1 MAKVTQKNFRLSST
15 AVGLLGKL
23 KKKFGI
29 SETEV
34 LEHCIARYAG
44 EVGVDVESAKALL
57 MEHFGRTLAPRPSRS
72 SSENPSGG
80 ASDASLRTSGE
91 TAFHLAASSQ
101 TRAFPQPQPTL
112 KT

>member
-1 MAKVTQKNFRLSST
+1 MAKVTQKNFRMSST
-15 AVGLLGKL
+15 AVALLGKI
-23 KKKFGI
+23 KKKCGI

-80 ASDASLRTSGE
+80 ASLKASG
-91 TAFHLAASSQ
+91 ALAVHVGQ
-101 TRAFPQPQPTL
+101 TRRRELFRNRSPF
-112 KT
+112 

>member
-1 MAKVTQKNFRLSST
+1 MAKVTQKNFRMSST
-15 AVGLLGKL
+15 AVALLGKI
-23 KKKFGI
+23 KKKYGI

-57 MEHFGRTLAPRPSRS
+57 MEHFGRTLAPRPSLS
-72 SSENPSGG
+72 SSGNASGG
-80 ASDASLRTSGE
+80 ASLKASGAS
-91 TAFHLAASSQ
+91 AFHVAANSSS
-101 TRAFPQPQPTL
+101 RAFPQPKPTL

>member
-57 MEHFGRTLAPRPSRS
+57 MEHFGRTLAPRPSQS
-72 SSENPSGG
+72 SSENPSGKDSLKASG
-80 ASDASLRTSGE
+80 AS
-91 TAFHLAASSQ
+91 AFHLAASSQ

>member
-23 KKKFGI
+23 KKKYGI

-57 MEHFGRTLAPRPSRS
+57 MEHFGRTLAPRPSRP
-72 SSENPSGG
+72 SSENPSGKDSLKASG
-80 ASDASLRTSGE
+80 AA
-91 TAFHLAASSQ
+91 AFHSAASSQ
-101 TRAFPQPQPTL
+101 ARAFPQPQPTL